1 MASKAA
7 VAEGM
12 ERVTVPRK
20 YNGDNVMT
28 MQINGGVRWMIKRGE
43 TVEVPTEIAQ
53 AIRDRLE
60 AEEEVYRIMEA
71 ARR

>member
-1 MASKAA
+1 MASKTA

-12 ERVTVPRK
+12 ERITVPRK

-28 MQINGGVRWMIKRGE
+28 IQINGGTRWQIKRGS
-43 TVEVPTEIAQ
+43 TVEVPEQVAQ
-53 AIRDRLE
+53 AIRERLE
-60 AEEEVYRIMEA
+60 AEEAVFQMMED

>member
-1 MASKAA
+1 MASKTA

-12 ERVTVPRK
+12 ERITVPRK

-28 MQINGGVRWMIKRGE
+28 MQVNGGARWQIKRGE
-43 TVEVPTEIAQ
+43 TVEVPAVIAQ

>member
-1 MASKAA
+1 MASKTA

-12 ERVTVPRK
+12 ERITVPRK

-28 MQINGGVRWMIKRGE
+28 MQVNGGARWQIKRGE
-43 TVEVPTEIAQ
+43 TVEVPTVIAQ

>member
-1 MASKAA
+1 MASKTA

-12 ERVTVPRK
+12 ERITVPRK

-28 MQINGGVRWMIKRGE
+28 MQINGGTRWQIKRGE

-53 AIRDRLE
+53 AIRERLE